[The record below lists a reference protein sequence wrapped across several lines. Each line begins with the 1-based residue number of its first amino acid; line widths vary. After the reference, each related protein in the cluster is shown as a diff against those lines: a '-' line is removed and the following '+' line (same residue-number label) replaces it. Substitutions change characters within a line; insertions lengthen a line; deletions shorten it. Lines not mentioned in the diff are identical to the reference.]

1 MKYWR
6 GYIAAAGLAAI
17 SWALVAFSQSHT
29 ALVDMVYPYLSRIIQ
44 DYMGHWSAGVDFCIW
59 QVLAVLLLVGL
70 LTTVVLMILMR
81 WNFFQWLGWVLA
93 TAAALVT
100 LHVGIYGL
108 NYYAGPLAEDIRLN
122 VTEYNI
128 TELVEATTWY
138 RDKANELATQVPRDE
153 NGKPKYPSF
162 EEMAITAA
170 DGFHSLT
177 YDKTYAVFS
186 GVTDP
191 VKKLGW
197 TDMYTSM
204 GISGV
209 TMPFTGEA
217 AVNPNT
223 PVVALPFTMC
233 HEMCHRM
240 CIAIER
246 DANLGAFLACE
257 ANDDPIFQ
265 YSGYFMAFRYCYNLL
280 ASKGTTTAEN
290 AAAEIYAGI
299 NPQLQSDLKDYREYY
314 SAVQDQNAV
323 NFANDIN
330 DSYIKLSGDK
340 SGLESYGQ
348 VADLLVSWY
357 LQEIYLPDHKDEQQG
372 FDPLNKDHVDLTT
385 AVVPGA

>member
-6 GYIAAAGLAAI
+6 GYIAAAMLAAV
-17 SWALVAFSQSHT
+17 SWALVAFSKSHT

-44 DYMGHWSAGVDFCIW
+44 DFLGHWSAGVDFCLW
-59 QVLAVLLLVGL
+59 QVLAVLLGVGF
-70 LTTVVLMILMR
+70 LTTIVLMILMK
-81 WNFFQWLGWVLA
+81 WNFFQWLGWVL
-93 TAAALVT
+93 TGVMLLVT

-108 NYYAGPLAEDIRLN
+108 NYYSGPLAEDIRLT
-122 VTEYNI
+122 VSEYNI
-128 TELVEATTWY
+128 TELAEATTWY

-170 DGFHSLT
+170 DGFHTLT
-177 YDKTYAVFS
+177 YEKTYAVFS

-209 TMPFTGEA
+209 TIPFTGEA
-217 AVNPNT
+217 AVNPDT

-246 DANLGAFLACE
+246 DANLGAYLACQ

-280 ASKGTTTAEN
+280 ASKGTTTADN

-299 NPQLQSDLKDYREYY
+299 NTQLMGDLNDYRAYYDESVDEKQSD
-314 SAVQDQNAV
+314 
-323 NFANDIN
+323 FANDVN
-330 DSYIKLSGDK
+330 DRYIKFSGDE
-340 SGLESYGQ
+340 SGISSYGE

-357 LQEIYLPDHKDEQQG
+357 IQEIYLPEHKDQQQG
-372 FDPLNKDHVDLTT
+372 FDPLDKTKVDLTT
-385 AVVPGA
+385 SAVPGA